1 MTKLLFIKIAFTGAI
16 VLALELV
23 ASRILTPFFGVSLN
37 VWASI
42 LSVTLIALAIGYKFG
57 GYISNKL
64 KANYLVLYFIS
75 SGALAGVWLNIAL
88 YTYPQVLIYLSTLG
102 FVTGTILSCFYIMF
116 IPLVIYSS
124 LNTVLV
130 SIISIQR
137 DTSSVE
143 SKDHKTGSILF
154 VSTVGSVLGVFITA
168 YIILN
173 IFSNYV
179 SYAIISTASSF
190 ASLALCATVN
200 NLTKKN
206 KIIIISASILLIF
219 MSANVIIKGEQWHN
233 LTYIDKEKNEW
244 KVVSRVPSYYGNHTI
259 VDFKSV
265 KGFEWR
271 GLLTSGLINNKM
283 TEKGKG
289 NSYSPY
295 SYVFEALSFS
305 SYIKPKTALVLGLGV
320 GIVPRFL
327 ANNGVDV
334 QVVDIDKATLKIA
347 KKYFSLDDSKLKI
360 NISDART
367 FIRECPQTY
376 DVVFVDIFQGDGIPS
391 HVVSSEFF
399 NDIKDCMNDNAIFL
413 MNSFYGEV
421 ILTSKKSLFKTL
433 THTFG
438 NIIVFEE
445 PTKPN
450 QIFTQGYIMARKAK
464 SGWDYSVS
472 LEKTPKFVRSKLI
485 GILKNSTVYTPE
497 DAFFQDSYIIRDG
510 LNSWKTDTAHID
522 TIFRKRLTSHIPWQ
536 VLID

>member
-1 MTKLLFIKIAFTGAI
+1 
-16 VLALELV
+16 
-23 ASRILTPFFGVSLN
+23 
-37 VWASI
+37 
-42 LSVTLIALAIGYKFG
+42 
-57 GYISNKL
+57 
-64 KANYLVLYFIS
+64 
-75 SGALAGVWLNIAL
+75 
-88 YTYPQVLIYLSTLG
+88 
-102 FVTGTILSCFYIMF
+102 
-116 IPLVIYSS
+116 
-124 LNTVLV
+124 
-130 SIISIQR
+130 
-137 DTSSVE
+137 
-143 SKDHKTGSILF
+143 
-154 VSTVGSVLGVFITA
+154 
-168 YIILN
+168 
-173 IFSNYV
+173 
-179 SYAIISTASSF
+179 
-190 ASLALCATVN
+190 
-200 NLTKKN
+200 
-206 KIIIISASILLIF
+206 

-485 GILKNSTVYTPE
+485 GVLKNSTVYTPE